1 MTPQDI
7 FNDVFGNDILGIKG
21 IADSDDSS
29 EFYEKLESRRDVWG
43 ADFYD
48 YFHKYIAED
57 ISSGLN
63 PKVRR
68 SIGLKDSYYYNNAS
82 ESLNRSFKAFIEDE
96 KLDEG
101 KGGKPTIMSSLADT
115 FEYYE
120 KHVMQF
126 RRNIRRAVFRQGPY
140 RLTEKFRKF
149 EIPPEA
155 WMEKTPQ
162 ERRQHLM
169 KFDKSVKTVHSA
181 FAEKENLIDTAASP
195 HQNNRISQDSD
206 QDGTSSQANLLDQSP
221 YVSAFPTHSYQGHH
235 MGSADHHNESNAAS
249 TVGGSSDDLSV
260 IGDFELSG
268 LSSIFKG
275 SWANAGKIILKNGV
289 GFFPGDES
297 NRVVISLTSSSCHT
311 VTLSGAEKLSIKCDT
326 TCERFKVYNMC
337 AHCLAVAY
345 TVDGLQK
352 FLMHCS
358 RTLSSLVKNS
368 MPEFAGRKE
377 NEKRKRKRNN
387 SDLRD
392 ATHYA
397 DSLGNAIA
405 SDALN
410 SFQNFELVFMTET
423 LAYKCY
429 KCQGSTRES
438 GYAPPPPAPYDVFIR
453 RKEIRSFRKR
463 GTTKVTIGTKPEYV
477 YYHPLKSCVPAKL
490 TKISLAIHE
499 STKVRLTQLHKQ
511 LLWREFGLSY

>member
-1 MTPQDI
+1 MKLFDLSSRRQGILKNLTFTPSLMLFYAPSWLIDEVISECGQADSWSVFSLDTTYGTGKHYATPSQYRSTKVVHAASEKPVFLAGPAMFHSNMDGGNFMSFAHSCITENENFEKLRWIGGDRGSGQRKFLSPLKGATFIPCKMHIENDIKTKIASLVTFPLTPQDI
-7 FNDVFGNDILGIKG
+7 FSDVFGNDILGIKG

-29 EFYEKLESRRDVWG
+29 EFYEKLESRWDVWG

-82 ESLNRSFKAFIEDE
+82 ESLNRSFKAFIDDE

-126 RRNIRRAVFRQGPY
+126 RRNIQRAVFRQGPY

-149 EIPPEA
+149 EIPQEA

-221 YVSAFPTHSYQGHH
+221 SVSAFPTHSYQGHH
-235 MGSADHHNESNAAS
+235 MGSADHHIESNAAS
-249 TVGGSSDDLSV
+249 TVGGTSDDLSV

-275 SWANAGKIILKNGV
+275 SWANAGKMVLENGV
-289 GFFPGDES
+289 GFFPGAVLPDLGFYPKILGIF
-297 NRVVISLTSSSCHT
+297 RCDGIFLGIFF
-311 VTLSGAEKLSIKCDT
+311 LAKILWEKSWDFGK
-326 TCERFKVYNMC
+326 
-337 AHCLAVAY
+337 
-345 TVDGLQK
+345 
-352 FLMHCS
+352 
-358 RTLSSLVKNS
+358 
-368 MPEFAGRKE
+368 
-377 NEKRKRKRNN
+377 
-387 SDLRD
+387 
-392 ATHYA
+392 
-397 DSLGNAIA
+397 LG
-405 SDALN
+405 
-410 SFQNFELVFMTET
+410 
-423 LAYKCY
+423 K
-429 KCQGSTRES
+429 
-438 GYAPPPPAPYDVFIR
+438 
-453 RKEIRSFRKR
+453 
-463 GTTKVTIGTKPEYV
+463 
-477 YYHPLKSCVPAKL
+477 
-490 TKISLAIHE
+490 
-499 STKVRLTQLHKQ
+499 
-511 LLWREFGLSY
+511 